1 LNKPENFT
9 VKGSEDESDL
19 YEDKLLIQSM
29 EKKLTELGN
38 SL

>member
-9 VKGSEDESDL
+9 VKGSEDEMDL